1 MRRDEMDGWMDSA
14 SKTDAGSVA
23 PRNAYEVVFVFVGD
37 DDGGDDGG
45 VRRSR
50 GRVFAVARVG
60 FGRAG
65 GRSSSARSS
74 SR

>member
-1 MRRDEMDGWMDSA
+1 MDGWSRRQKLTRVR
-14 SKTDAGSVA
+14 S
-23 PRNAYEVVFVFVGD
+23 PRNAYEIVFVFVGD
-37 DDGGDDGG
+37 DDGGDNGG

-50 GRVFAVARVG
+50 GWVFAVARVG

-65 GRSSSARSS
+65 GRSSSSRSS

>member
-1 MRRDEMDGWMDSA
+1 MDGWIRRQKLTRVRS
-14 SKTDAGSVA
+14 
-23 PRNAYEVVFVFVGD
+23 PRNAYEIVFVFVGD
-37 DDGGDDGG
+37 DDGGDGG

>member
-1 MRRDEMDGWMDSA
+1 MDSA
-14 SKTDAGSVA
+14 SKTDAGS
-23 PRNAYEVVFVFVGD
+23 RNAYEIVFVGVGD
-37 DDGGDDGG
+37 DDGGNGG

-50 GRVFAVARVG
+50 GWVFAVARVG

-65 GRSSSARSS
+65 GRSSSSRSS

>member
-1 MRRDEMDGWMDSA
+1 MDSA
-14 SKTDAGSVA
+14 SKTDAGS
-23 PRNAYEVVFVFVGD
+23 RNAYEIVFVFVGVGD
-37 DDGGDDGG
+37 DDGGDNGG

-50 GRVFAVARVG
+50 GWVFAVARVG

>member
-1 MRRDEMDGWMDSA
+1 MDSA
-14 SKTDAGSVA
+14 SKTDAGST
-23 PRNAYEVVFVFVGD
+23 NAYEVVFVFVGIG
-37 DDGGDDGG
+37 DDGDNGG

>member
-1 MRRDEMDGWMDSA
+1 MDSA

-23 PRNAYEVVFVFVGD
+23 PRNAYEIVFVGIGD
-37 DDGGDDGG
+37 DDGGDNGGG

-50 GRVFAVARVG
+50 GWVFAVARVG